1 MPAERDAVRQAW
13 DAVSEA
19 YAANRRAD
27 GPDADFID
35 ELVADLPAEATVLD
49 VGCGDGKRTLSN
61 LVGEANAVGLDFSRA
76 GLELARVNV
85 PGARLVQADM
95 TSIPL
100 QEGTVEAITAY
111 HSVFHVPRAEHPAAY
126 REFERVLRPGG
137 VLLMTVGTSRHEG
150 TRSNWL
156 DSGHSMFWSTPG
168 RAETYAQLRDAGF
181 GIRTERTVDDPLG
194 SEATFVFA
202 ETNS

>member
-1 MPAERDAVRQAW
+1 M
-13 DAVSEA
+13 
-19 YAANRRAD
+19 
-27 GPDADFID
+27 
-35 ELVADLPAEATVLD
+35 
-49 VGCGDGKRTLSN
+49 
-61 LVGEANAVGLDFSRA
+61 GLDFSRA
-76 GLELARVNV
+76 GLELARETA
-85 PGARLVQADM
+85 PRTRLVQADM
-95 TSIPL
+95 TAVPL
-100 QEGTVEAITAY
+100 EADSVDAITAY
-111 HSVFHVPRAEHPAAY
+111 HSVFHAPRAEHPAVY

-168 RAETYAQLRDAGF
+168 RAETYAQLRDTGF
-181 GIRTERTVDDPLG
+181 GIRAERTVDDPLG